1 MFNEMGSLVMANI
14 QEVRLLILLPV
25 LSVLYLLW
33 DRVWFNKTPYEWA
46 IELDRK
52 IPIIPWTVI
61 IYNSW
66 YPSMLLIYF
75 FLALDHKMVFRQL
88 IAAYLLIHIV
98 SFLFYM
104 FFQNKVVRHEIP
116 GNGFT
121 VWFLKLTRHANNP
134 YNGCPSV
141 HVSTCTLTMISAMV
155 SGFSPAV
162 KMIIL
167 ILETAIIISTLT
179 TEQHVI
185 VDVIW
190 GIVLGIVGWLLTGLM
205 FV

>member
-1 MFNEMGSLVMANI
+1 MPVSWPAWCRCATSSSVARFPAAPGAWHWSGTVTI
-14 QEVRLLILLPV
+14 QN
-25 LSVLYLLW
+25 Y
-33 DRVWFNKTPYEWA
+33 
-46 IELDRK
+46 
-52 IPIIPWTVI
+52 
-61 IYNSW
+61 
-66 YPSMLLIYF
+66 
-75 FLALDHKMVFRQL
+75 
-88 IAAYLLIHIV
+88 
-98 SFLFYM
+98 
-104 FFQNKVVRHEIP
+104 
-116 GNGFT
+116 
-121 VWFLKLTRHANNP
+121 ANNP

-162 KMIIL
+162 KMAIL
-167 ILETAIIISTLT
+167 ALETAIIISTLT